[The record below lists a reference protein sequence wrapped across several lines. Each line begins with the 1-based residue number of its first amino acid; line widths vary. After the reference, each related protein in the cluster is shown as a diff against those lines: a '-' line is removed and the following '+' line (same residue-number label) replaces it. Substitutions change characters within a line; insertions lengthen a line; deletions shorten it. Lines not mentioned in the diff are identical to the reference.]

1 MDIYQLGIRP
11 ILFSALKAD
20 PEWLHQQSLRLLGW
34 LDRTSTSQPTHWLQT
49 QLQQAFCLRDA
60 AIEQTLWGL
69 KFPNPL
75 GLAAGFDK
83 DGVAPRLW
91 GTLGFGFAELGT
103 VTFQAQPGNP
113 RPRLFRLTED
123 KAALN
128 RMGFNNHGAEALARR
143 LESWKIQKLEEEL
156 KVSKFKVEGLE
167 DNLPTF
173 NLQPS
178 NFQPSTPTQPSNF
191 QPSTPTQP
199 STLTNPLGINL
210 GKSKVTPLEEAAAD
224 YLGSFRLL
232 KDLGDYFVV
241 NVSSPNTPGLRSLQD
256 ATQLSQIVDAL
267 QQENQGV
274 KPILVKI
281 APDLEWEAIADV
293 LNIAQTHQL
302 AGIVATNTTIRRDM
316 LKTQIIEATGK
327 SVSEEAGGISGAPL
341 RQRST
346 EVIRFIYQQTQ
357 GQLPIGGVGG
367 IFCAEDAWEK
377 ITAGASLIQV
387 YTGWIYEG
395 PWMVRRI
402 LEGLLQKLEERGLAS
417 ISEVVGIS
425 EKGSN

>member
-20 PEWLHQQSLRLLGW
+20 PEYLHQQSIRLLGW
-34 LDRTSTSQPTHWLQT
+34 LERTSTRQPTQWLQT

-83 DGVAPRLW
+83 DGVAPSIW

-128 RMGFNNHGAEALARR
+128 RMGFNNRGAEALAQR
-143 LESWKIQKLEEEL
+143 LESWKVGKLKDQL
-156 KVSKFKVEGLE
+156 QVSKLQVKGLE
-167 DNLPTF
+167 DILPTF
-173 NLQPS
+173 KLQPS
-178 NFQPSTPTQPSNF
+178 NFQASTPTQF
-191 QPSTPTQP
+191 

-256 ATQLSQIVDAL
+256 AAQLSLILETL
-267 QQENQGV
+267 QQENTAQ

-281 APDLEWEAIADV
+281 APDLEWDAIADV
-293 LNIAQTHQL
+293 INLAQTYQL

-327 SVSEEAGGISGAPL
+327 PVTEEAGGISGAPV

-357 GQLPIGGVGG
+357 GQLPIIGVGG
-367 IFCAEDAWEK
+367 IFTAEDAWEK

-402 LEGLLQKLEERGLAS
+402 LEGLLQKLEERGLTS
-417 ISEVVGIS
+417 IAEAVGW
-425 EKGSN
+425 ED

>member
-1 MDIYQLGIRP
+1 MDIYQSAIRP
-11 ILFSALKAD
+11 ILFSALKTD
-20 PEWLHQQSLRLLGW
+20 PEWLHQQTLRLLGW
-34 LDRTSTSQPTHWLQT
+34 LGRTSDRPPSEWLQS
-49 QLQQAFCLRDA
+49 QLQQAFCLKDS

-83 DGVAPRLW
+83 DGVAASIW
-91 GTLGFGFAELGT
+91 SSLGFGFAELGT

-113 RPRLFRLTED
+113 PPRLFRLPED

-128 RMGFNNHGAEALARR
+128 RMGFNNYGAEALARR
-143 LESWKIQKLEEEL
+143 LKEEL
-156 KVSKFKVEGLE
+156 NVNRLQVE
-167 DNLPTF
+167 NSSLPF
-173 NLQPS
+173 GNAHGEQLSNLQPS
-178 NFQPSTPTQPSNF
+178 TFTI
-191 QPSTPTQP
+191 
-199 STLTNPLGINL
+199 PLGINI

-256 ATQLSQIVDAL
+256 SAQLGLILETL
-267 QQENQGV
+267 QQENIAQ

-281 APDLEWEAIADV
+281 APDLEWDAIADV
-293 LNIAQTHQL
+293 INLAQTHQL

-316 LKTQIIEATGK
+316 LKTQIVKTTGK
-327 SVSEEAGGISGAPL
+327 SVSEEAGGISGAPV

-346 EVIRFIYQQTQ
+346 EVIRFIHQQTQ
-357 GQLPIGGVGG
+357 GQLPIIGVGG
-367 IFCAEDAWEK
+367 IFTAEDAWEK
-377 ITAGASLIQV
+377 ITAGASLIQI
-387 YTGWIYEG
+387 YTGWVYEG

-402 LEGLLQKLEERGLAS
+402 LKALLQKLEDRGLAS
-417 ISEVVGIS
+417 ISEAVGIGDYS
-425 EKGSN
+425 